1 MPPAGAVSLSW
12 RCGTGDDDRVAATPE
27 FVMKTLLLSAVAVAV
42 LAGCAST
49 RMPEADRLALY
60 QAHAGQPVKQIR
72 YYSAMG
78 WDRIDDEHVV
88 LDMRPNESWLLTVS
102 GPCLDWGGASPIL
115 RLSSTGPY
123 VMAKFDRI
131 LTQGSPVSCRI
142 EEIRPIDVKGLRA
155 ARDAMQPQP
164 SGT

>member
-1 MPPAGAVSLSW
+1 
-12 RCGTGDDDRVAATPE
+12 
-27 FVMKTLLLSAVAVAV
+27 MKALIVPLIAV
-42 LAGCAST
+42 LGLGACATNRLSET
-49 RMPEADRLALY
+49 DRLALY
-60 QAHAGQPVKQIR
+60 DAHAGAPVKQIR
-72 YYSAMG
+72 FYNAMG
-78 WDRIDDEHVV
+78 WDRIDDEHV
-88 LDMRPNESWLLTVS
+88 LLSMRPNETWLLRVS
-102 GPCLDWGGASPIL
+102 GPCLDWGSASPVL
-115 RLSSTGPY
+115 RLSSTGAY